1 MKDINAFI
9 SKKWL
14 FAIALVMITFF
25 AFESIQSKE
34 KVKKV
39 IGTFP
44 ETLEIHYSDPPCD
57 CLVGD
62 DFSIIEKGTQNV
74 IEFYTND
81 YTYINTYYELE
92 KEYDEE
98 EWPGYGGAS
107 YKLKKEYI
115 GKEIIITYKNSLC
128 PGYKSC
134 ASGKIYK
141 NMIVSIR

>member
-1 MKDINAFI
+1 MKDMNTFI
-9 SKKWL
+9 PKKWL
-14 FAIALVMITFF
+14 FAIALVMISFF
-25 AFESIQSKE
+25 AFESMHSKE

-57 CLVGD
+57 CLVSD
-62 DFSIIEKGTQNV
+62 DFSIVEKGTENV
-74 IEFYTND
+74 IAFYTND

-92 KEYDEE
+92 KEYNEE

-107 YKLKKEYI
+107 YTLKEEYI
-115 GKEIIITYKNSLC
+115 GKEITITYKNSLC

-134 ASGKIYK
+134 SSGKIYK
-141 NMIVSIR
+141 NIIVSIR

>member
-1 MKDINAFI
+1 MNNLNSIIAQ
-9 SKKWL
+9 KWL
-14 FAIALVMITFF
+14 FVIVLVVISIFT
-25 AFESIQSKE
+25 FESVQSKE
-34 KVKKV
+34 KTKKV
-39 IGTFP
+39 IGIFP

-57 CLVGD
+57 CLVRD

-74 IEFYTND
+74 IEFYAND
-81 YTYINTYYELE
+81 YTHINTYYELE

-107 YKLKKEYI
+107 YRLKEEYI
-115 GKEIIITYKNSLC
+115 GKEITITYKNSLC

-141 NMIVSIR
+141 NIIVSIK

>member
-1 MKDINAFI
+1 MLNSIMT
-9 SKKWL
+9 KKWL
-14 FAIALVMITFF
+14 SVIALIMISFF
-25 AFESIQSKE
+25 TIESVQSKE

-44 ETLEIHYSDPPCD
+44 ETLDIHYSDPPCD

-62 DFSIIEKGTQNV
+62 DFSIIKKGTESV
-74 IEFYTND
+74 IAFYVNS
-81 YTYINTYYELE
+81 YTYLNTYYELE

-107 YKLKKEYI
+107 YRLKEEYI
-115 GKEIIITYKNSLC
+115 GKEFTITYKNSLC

-141 NMIVSIR
+141 NMIVSIE